1 MPVPDIMQGPLHGHV
16 QWHSRSV
23 GAMAWSGGTYFRVPH
38 TASFGRGLRQRRI
51 HNHMHTHV
59 RTARRRVGVSATQVT
74 GQWCCWSWNRLTNL
88 LLLAPTR
95 VCRNLVA
102 QHRAAGCHI
111 NACRWRW
118 WRSTSQEHSRTGPG
132 GLRRG
137 LPTTETWADGLDL
150 VWSVVK
156 PFSTVDDKA
165 GAGELRDDLAA
176 KPAVSHREMEPR
188 EARPTQNRLGGRSR
202 SPDATDTLLR
212 KYNQAPPA
220 ERNVCRPRCYP
231 RPCDM
236 PRRLRIHLVQCAR
249 REEPGAAWQKISVW
263 VTLGAG
269 LYVTRTDCMERVPGR
284 VLVDKLTLAR
294 PDMERRPPTPPA
306 GGPAGAR
313 PGHGPRVGG
322 GKACSVHG
330 PAARWDLELEL
341 ELALALELALPSRP
355 AGCALP

>member
-1 MPVPDIMQGPLHGHV
+1 MLAVGGGGVLHRRSILGRGPEG
-16 QWHSRSV
+16 
-23 GAMAWSGGTYFRVPH
+23 SGG
-38 TASFGRGLRQRRI
+38 
-51 HNHMHTHV
+51 
-59 RTARRRVGVSATQVT
+59 
-74 GQWCCWSWNRLTNL
+74 
-88 LLLAPTR
+88 
-95 VCRNLVA
+95 
-102 QHRAAGCHI
+102 
-111 NACRWRW
+111 
-118 WRSTSQEHSRTGPG
+118 E
-132 GLRRG
+132 

-220 ERNVCRPRCYP
+220 ERNVYRPRCYP

-269 LYVTRTDCMERVPGR
+269 LAGLAETFCQRLDRHGPMGR
-284 VLVDKLTLAR
+284 SAVDITAVAGFETGVRWGRGVAQFGKTEANRLQESRRSLAR
-294 PDMERRPPTPPA
+294 SVKGRRDPC
-306 GGPAGAR
+306 GP
-313 PGHGPRVGG
+313 
-322 GKACSVHG
+322 
-330 PAARWDLELEL
+330 EI
-341 ELALALELALPSRP
+341 
-355 AGCALP
+355 